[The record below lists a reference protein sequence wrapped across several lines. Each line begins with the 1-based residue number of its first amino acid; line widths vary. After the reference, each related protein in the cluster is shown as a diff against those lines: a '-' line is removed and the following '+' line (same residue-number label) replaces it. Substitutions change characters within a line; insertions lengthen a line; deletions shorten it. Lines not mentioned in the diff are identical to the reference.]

1 MSARRLTA
9 RLVGLTEQHPYTAAV
24 RAHAGFELT
33 NSDDADVVVLAVP
46 LADRPAAV
54 EQTVKAG
61 KHTVVH
67 GVLAEDPDQ
76 AAELAALAQNQGTV
90 CLPDYH
96 VRFQPAVRAARAAVA
111 AGRVGLP
118 WNVQGDLISSDT
130 AAKPASLAV
139 HAIDTVRALTGLPV
153 RTVRRTDAGS
163 VLLLL
168 LTHDH
173 GVTSTLA
180 VGHAPGAATHRY
192 RISGSHGM
200 LDVDASKPAWAGG
213 ASMAGLLTELHTAV
227 VTDRPAELSLDDAV
241 AAQRVLTDVRTAEGS
256 TA

>member
-1 MSARRLTA
+1 MTGPTLRA
-9 RLVGLTEQHPYTAAV
+9 RLLGLTEQHPYVTAF
-24 RAHAGFELT
+24 RSHPGFRVVT
-33 NSDDADVVVLAVP
+33 GDDEAEVVFVAAP
-46 LADRPAAV
+46 LADRPRTVEAAI
-54 EQTVKAG
+54 KAG
-61 KHTVVH
+61 KHVVVH
-67 GVLAEDPDQ
+67 GVLAEDPDD
-76 AAELAALAQNQGTV
+76 AAAIAALARDQGTV

-111 AGRVGLP
+111 AGRIGLP
-118 WNVQGDLISSDT
+118 WNLQGDLVSADT
-130 AAKPASLAV
+130 DARPQSLAV
-139 HAIDTVRALTGLPV
+139 HAVDTARALVGLPV
-153 RTVRRTDAGS
+153 RAVRTHDAGS

-180 VGHAPGAATHRY
+180 VGHAPGADTHRY

-227 VTDRPAELSLDDAV
+227 VTGRPAELSLDDAV
-241 AAQRVLTDVRTAEGS
+241 EAQRVITEGS